1 MNNNAMMEMRITLMP
16 VSTVLRLFV
25 GMGLLKM
32 GKKNV
37 MMEETKM
44 GTNAQSLV

>member
-1 MNNNAMMEMRITLMP
+1 MMAIKITLMP
-16 VSTVLRLFV
+16 VSTVLRLLV

-44 GTNAQSLV
+44 GTNAQPFV